1 VSDIIVEYS
10 GWIRL
15 SPQNIRFEY
24 IGQND
29 MPLTIDGV
37 QWQALS
43 EDEQGDYILED
54 EIAISMAASCDGNSR
69 YRTIAMVGSDHGQ
82 TGMGRFECRSSG
94 GFVRIK

>member
-1 VSDIIVEYS
+1 MNDIVVEYS

-24 IGQND
+24 IGQDD
-29 MPLTIDGV
+29 MPQNIDGV

-54 EIAISMAASCDGNSR
+54 AIAAIRDADDGEWVDLS
-69 YRTIAMVGSDHGQ
+69 VEVHQ
-82 TGMGRFECRSSG
+82 P
-94 GFVRIK
+94 V

>member
-1 VSDIIVEYS
+1 MNDIVVEYS

-24 IGQND
+24 IGQDD
-29 MPLTIDGV
+29 MPQNIDGI

-54 EIAISMAASCDGNSR
+54 AIAAVRDADDGEWVDLS
-69 YRTIAMVGSDHGQ
+69 VEVHQ
-82 TGMGRFECRSSG
+82 P
-94 GFVRIK
+94 V

>member
-1 VSDIIVEYS
+1 MNDIIVEYS

-24 IGQND
+24 IGQDD
-29 MPLTIDGV
+29 MPQNIDGV

-54 EIAISMAASCDGNSR
+54 AIAAIRDADDGEWVDLS
-69 YRTIAMVGSDHGQ
+69 VEVHQ
-82 TGMGRFECRSSG
+82 P
-94 GFVRIK
+94 V

>member
-24 IGQND
+24 IGQDD
-29 MPLTIDGV
+29 MPQNIDGV

-43 EDEQGDYILED
+43 EDEQSDYIIED
-54 EIAISMAASCDGNSR
+54 AIAAIRDADDGEWVDLS
-69 YRTIAMVGSDHGQ
+69 VEVHQ
-82 TGMGRFECRSSG
+82 P
-94 GFVRIK
+94 V